1 MDEDQKKRVAI
12 LRFGV
17 ISDFFARDYMERGER
32 ERLLRDKCAQRW
44 QSPFSNRT
52 RLSRSTILGW
62 VRLYRQGGGKLES
75 LYPMGRN
82 DRGGSRALDEDT
94 AQALVRLRR

>member
-1 MDEDQKKRVAI
+1 MDEDQKERVAI

-17 ISDFFARDYMERGER
+17 ISDLLARDYMERDER
-32 ERLLRDKCAQRW
+32 ERLLWNKCAQRW
-44 QSPFSNRT
+44 QILFSNRT

-62 VRLYRQGGGKLES
+62 AKLYRQGGGKLES
-75 LYPMGRN
+75 LYPMDSN

-94 AQALVRLRR
+94 A